1 MGETRLAQ
9 RLGNSRN
16 RPLRDHF
23 QDRQL
28 PARPSAEE
36 MRHFQEIAKR
46 YGFWNATAE
55 ENTEVGL
62 CLRCDLAPLAPAA
75 A

>member
-1 MGETRLAQ
+1 VTTSKIGRFFREI
-9 RLGNSRN
+9 G
-16 RPLRDHF
+16 RPVTPEG
-23 QDRQL
+23 QL

-46 YGFWNATAE
+46 YGFWSATAE

-62 CLRCDLAPLAPAA
+62 CLPM
-75 A
+75 